1 MKIQNEPKSKVP
13 TGIIINEYTD
23 FEFRIYKT
31 LIGIFIVVV
40 YKNEQING
48 NSK

>member
-40 YKNEQING
+40 YKDMLTN
-48 NSK
+48 